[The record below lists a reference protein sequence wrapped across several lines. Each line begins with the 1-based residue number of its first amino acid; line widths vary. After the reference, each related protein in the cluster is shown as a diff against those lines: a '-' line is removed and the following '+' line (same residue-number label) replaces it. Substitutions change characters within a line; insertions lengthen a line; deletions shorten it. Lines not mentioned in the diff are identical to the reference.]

1 MVERAADPGPLR
13 AYELVMA
20 FAARRGE
27 AALRLAMHAALPQ
40 VLRAE
45 LLHLIRLN
53 FLPESAH
60 DLAVEADVLFAPFCE
75 DIGNGYY
82 CFAGN
87 ARLQLLQ
94 GLDPAYREESIARSV
109 QVARFMLDYLEH
121 ERRNVRAVGDRLHS
135 DWIDVERWSAL
146 AFAEPAL
153 AAGQLAAALAH
164 ATASDDV
171 AARVRVGGLA
181 SALAAPL
188 VRFGELL
195 TYAEGVEALQAG
207 DHDQAI
213 RLFGAIPDRE
223 LEVAGIRLKS
233 PRRVLAESIE
243 REAPAFSP
251 AESHETAEP
260 PAAAEEAPVEPAV
273 PNPPERGGI
282 FIVHRRDDAASQAMR
297 LRESLRARFGDRV
310 FADVADIE
318 AGADLLAT
326 IRSAIRESAAVVALI
341 GPRWLDSRQSDRR
354 RRIDSGGDFVRIQLA
369 EALQSG
375 IQVVPVLVGGA
386 ALPRADELPGDLARL
401 ADLHALELH
410 DADWEADCTRLADVL
425 ERFGPEVERIASGA
439 QVEERKGLRPLRVYL
454 SATIADLAREREA
467 VVASLQRLGHQVV
480 GAEAYVAADQRP
492 LAQAYGDIAA
502 CDVLVCIV
510 AWAYGFIPESSAGN
524 PEQRSIVEL
533 EYQQALALG
542 KPVLVFMLRE
552 DVSWNP
558 KVMDAMTGAGEKGSR
573 IAAFRKELL
582 GSHMVRVFHTADE
595 LGALVLE
602 AVSVLDERRRDSDQQ
617 RVASEALLESERL
630 LAEIAR
636 PETDDARRA
645 EIGDRLDRIGD
656 SRAGVGIRSDGTPEF
671 DWREIPP
678 GSVQL
683 GGFRG
688 TTFAVERFFI
698 AAYPV
703 TWRQYRAFVDDPH
716 GYRDERWW
724 QDLRHEKAPGEQG
737 RRTDNRPAVN
747 VSWYD
752 AIAYCRWASVRL
764 GYELR
769 LPNEWE
775 WQQAATGGDPTRTYP
790 WGRDWE
796 EGRANT
802 VESGLRRATAVG
814 VYPAGATPQG
824 VLDMAGNVWE
834 WCLNPYD
841 SPNDTAPRGSS
852 RRVARG
858 GSWNYHR
865 DFARCAFRLVN
876 VPGVRDDS
884 LGLRLVCVSPILKR

>member
-53 FLPESAH
+53 FLPEGAH

-251 AESHETAEP
+251 AASHETAEP

-425 ERFGPEVERIASGA
+425 ERFGPEVERIPSGA

-467 VVASLQRLGHQVV
+467 VVASLRRLGHQVV

-510 AWAYGFIPESSAGN
+510 AWAYGFIPASSAGN

-533 EYQQALALG
+533 EYRHALALG
-542 KPVLVFMLRE
+542 KPVLAFMRRE
-552 DVSWNP
+552 DVAWNP
-558 KVMDAMTGAGEKGSR
+558 KVMDVMTGEGEKGGR
-573 IAAFRKELL
+573 ISAFRRELAETTRAQL
-582 GSHMVRVFHTADE
+582 FHSADE

-602 AVSVLDERRRDSDQQ
+602 AVGVLDERRRDSDEP
-617 RVASEALLESERL
+617 RVASQALIESERL

-645 EIGDRLDRIGD
+645 GIGDRLDRIGD
-656 SRAGVGIRSDGTPEF
+656 PRPGVGIRSDGTPEF
-671 DWREIPP
+671 VWREIPP

-683 GGFRG
+683 EGVEG
-688 TTFAVERFFI
+688 TFEIERFFI
-698 AAYPV
+698 TVHPV
-703 TWRQYRAFVDDPH
+703 TWRQYRAFVDDPQ

-724 QDLRHEKAPGEQG
+724 QDLRHEKEPGAQSVPTG
-737 RRTDNRPAVN
+737 NCPAVN

-764 GYELR
+764 GHELR

-790 WGRDWE
+790 WGREWE
-796 EGRANT
+796 AGRANT
-802 VESGLRRATAVG
+802 FESGLPRAIAVG
-814 VYPAGATPQG
+814 MHPAGATPQG

-852 RRVARG
+852 RRVVRG
-858 GSWNYHR
+858 GSWGRLR
-865 DFARCAFRLVN
+865 DGARCAARGLARRGARLNDLGFRVL
-876 VPGVRDDS
+876 
-884 LGLRLVCVSPILKR
+884 CVSPILKR